1 MVIKAVLFIL
11 CAIVLIV
18 LYRTKAV
25 LKMFFKNEEPSEELL
40 LRIKYILLVVATIL
54 FIAAVILNK

>member
-25 LKMFFKNEEPSEELL
+25 LKMFFKIEEPSEELL